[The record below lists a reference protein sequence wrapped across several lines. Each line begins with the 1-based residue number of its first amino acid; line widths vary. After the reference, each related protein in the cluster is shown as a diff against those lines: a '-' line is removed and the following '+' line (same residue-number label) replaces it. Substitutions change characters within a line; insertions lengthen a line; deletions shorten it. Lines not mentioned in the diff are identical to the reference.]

1 MKKKLLLLSLLAS
14 TSLIGCKALPIP
26 SNANMANPAAS
37 YCVDHGGQFLTRK
50 NMDGSET
57 GLCRFHDGSQCDA
70 WAFKRGTCKAG
81 ADAPIVYG
89 ATQ

>member
-1 MKKKLLLLSLLAS
+1 
-14 TSLIGCKALPIP
+14 
-26 SNANMANPAAS
+26 
-37 YCVDHGGQFLTRK
+37 
-50 NMDGSET
+50 MDGSET